1 MWGRGSRELARGWV
15 PLDQGVVGV
24 STVAQF
30 TGAVGE
36 QQLARRAAVTV
47 VGTRQLRLALG
58 CDGAGL
64 TEVIDG
70 CRNVGFFGRVYGI
83 MQCLE
88 EIYT

>member
-1 MWGRGSRELARGWV
+1 MWSRGSRELARGWV

-24 STVAQF
+24 SSVAQF

-58 CDGAGL
+58 CDGAEL
-64 TEVIDG
+64 TEVING
-70 CRNVGFFGRVYGI
+70 CRNVGFLGGCMGLCNV
-83 MQCLE
+83 
-88 EIYT
+88 